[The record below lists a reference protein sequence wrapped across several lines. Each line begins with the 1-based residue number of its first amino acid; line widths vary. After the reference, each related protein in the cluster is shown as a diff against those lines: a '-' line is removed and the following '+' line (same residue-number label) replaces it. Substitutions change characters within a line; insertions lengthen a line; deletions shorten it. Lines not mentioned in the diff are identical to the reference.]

1 MRFQSENGKKSHYEL
16 EVYLENV
23 NKSLFEN
30 WKKFQLENGRKN
42 AFKNQKESPI
52 TKWK

>member
-16 EVYLENV
+16 KNV